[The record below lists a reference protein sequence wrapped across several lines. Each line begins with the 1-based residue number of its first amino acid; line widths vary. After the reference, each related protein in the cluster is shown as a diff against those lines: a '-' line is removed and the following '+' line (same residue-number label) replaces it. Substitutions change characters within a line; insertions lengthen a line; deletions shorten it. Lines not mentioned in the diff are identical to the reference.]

1 MIKQINDIAMIG
13 DGHVGA
19 RTGSEFMR
27 QFIKGYILDYF
38 LPYCKDNGI
47 HHVIQAGDFFDVR
60 KFLYGR
66 DRDWLVNEFVP
77 KTIECEVEWH
87 MDVGNHDITLGDD
100 TTMNWP
106 EWLAAESN
114 GYVVAY
120 AQPTE
125 VIIGEAQTKFLFLP
139 WITANNYDD
148 TLKAIEETDAPYCI
162 AHLELAGFPMYQ
174 GSISEHGHICAS
186 KFKKFTWVFTGHY
199 HTISCEGNIQYL
211 GAPYHLN
218 WQDHK
223 DGTNRGFWVFGEGN
237 VPTLIKNS
245 ESQSVF
251 RVIEYNQESMKPADH
266 KNWADKDWL
275 NDELGIRGQI
285 VRIVVENRDNNA
297 QYKKFNDALKRA
309 NTIDYMVV
317 DKTVTTTTA
326 AVEVKEE
333 VIQQDVLEILQEK
346 VKGTEGI
353 RHEEVASKLDYLYA
367 NASNGGLISDNN

>member
-1 MIKQINDIAMIG
+1 MIKQMGDIAMIG
-13 DGHVGA
+13 DGHIGA

-47 HHVIQAGDFFDVR
+47 HYVIQAGDFFDVR

-87 MDVGNHDITLGDD
+87 LDVGNHDITLGDD
-100 TTMNWP
+100 TKINWP
-106 EWLAAESN
+106 EWLAAESK
-114 GYVVAY
+114 GYVVSY
-120 AQPTE
+120 SKPTE
-125 VIIGEAQTKFLFLP
+125 VVLGDSETKFLFLP
-139 WITANNYDD
+139 WITNDNYET
-148 TLKAIEETDAPYCI
+148 TLNAIEATDAPYCI
-162 AHLELAGFPMYQ
+162 GHLELAGFPMYQ
-174 GSISEHGHICAS
+174 GSISEKGTICAS
-186 KFKKFTWVFTGHY
+186 KFKKFKAVYTGHF
-199 HTISCEGNIQYL
+199 HTISQDGNIQYI

-223 DGTNRGFWVFGEGN
+223 DGTNRGFWIFDENNEAKLIRNGEDR
-237 VPTLIKNS
+237 
-245 ESQSVF
+245 SVF
-251 RVIEYNQESMKPADH
+251 RVLTYNQETMQASDH

-275 NDELGIRGQI
+275 DDVLGIRGQI
-285 VRIVVENRDNNA
+285 VRVVVENRDNNA

-317 DKTVTTTTA
+317 DKTIATSTA
-326 AVEVKEE
+326 QVEVKEE
-333 VIQQDVLEILQEK
+333 VIQQDVLEVLHEK

-353 RHEEVASKLDYLYA
+353 RHVEVASKLDYLYA